1 MLAVIGER
9 NVLEPRNA
17 KRLPQDVHEPFGE
30 HVRPG
35 VQGDALGQDHELVA
49 TEPADRVA
57 RPHHTH
63 VTGGDGLQQLVPGD
77 VPERVVDDLEV
88 VEIDVERA
96 DETTVSL
103 GPEQHL
109 LGTVEDERPI
119 GQARQ
124 GVVSRLV
131 AELLLGAIAE
141 LLGFLLPRQV
151 EDDAVDP
158 QRQPLAADDD
168 AAVLRHPL
176 GGAVRVQDPVLE

>member
-1 MLAVIGER
+1 MLAVTASGTSSNPGMR
-9 NVLEPRNA
+9 NGSL
-17 KRLPQDVHEPFGE
+17 QDVHEPFGE

-88 VEIDVERA
+88 VEIHVEHA

-131 AELLLGAIAE
+131 AELLLG
-141 LLGFLLPRQV
+141 
-151 EDDAVDP
+151 DD
-158 QRQPLAADDD
+158 RGAARIPS
-168 AAVLRHPL
+168 AATGR
-176 GGAVRVQDPVLE
+176 G